1 MRTRLRPIIRDYSF
15 ARSRRYLR
23 VQCEP
28 LGLLF
33 IARFYPA
40 DFPTVA
46 AARAAARHLCD
57 RVEPIL
63 RTAYAE
69 TKRDPR
75 RYIGKNGPK
84 KSSALPPG
92 LSYQPAAFPHT
103 HIVVRWSASGCQVVE
118 RFRLRHGH
126 YPAIIRAA
134 RQLRSAKVR
143 AERLRVK
150 ELAAACRE
158 RLRAAFLEA
167 RTAGAHVIM
176 EPSRKAQP
184 NTSGPDS

>member
-33 IARFYPA
+33 VARFYPA

-46 AARAAARHLCD
+46 AARAAARRLCD
-57 RVEPIL
+57 RLEPIL

-75 RYIGKNGPK
+75 RYISKNGPK
-84 KSSALPPG
+84 KSSSLPPG
-92 LSYQPAAFPHT
+92 LSYQPAAFPHP
-103 HIVVRWSASGCQVVE
+103 HIVVRWRASGRATIK
-118 RFRLRHGH
+118 RFRLRLGH
-126 YPAIIRAA
+126 YPEIIRAA
-134 RQLRSAKVR
+134 RQLRAAMVR
-143 AERLRVK
+143 EERRRVK
-150 ELAAACRE
+150 ELAVACRE
-158 RLRAAFLEA
+158 RLCAAFLQA
-167 RTAGAHVIM
+167 KSAGAHVIM
-176 EPSRKAQP
+176 R
-184 NTSGPDS
+184 

>member
-28 LGLLF
+28 LGLF
-33 IARFYPA
+33 FVARFYTD

-46 AARAAARHLCD
+46 AARVAAHRLCD
-57 RVEPIL
+57 RLEPVL

-84 KSSALPPG
+84 KSSSLPPG
-92 LSYQPAAFPHT
+92 LSYHPAAFPHT
-103 HIVVRWSASGCQVVE
+103 HIVVRWQACGRRVIK

-126 YPAIIRAA
+126 YPGIIRAA
-134 RQLRSAKVR
+134 RQLRATKVR
-143 AERLRVK
+143 EERRRVK
-150 ELAAACRE
+150 ELAATCRE
-158 RLRAAFLEA
+158 KLRAAFLQA
-167 RTAGAHVIM
+167 KSDGAHVIM
-176 EPSRKAQP
+176 RP
-184 NTSGPDS
+184 N